1 MERRRDAQHS
11 ADCRLTGG
19 HWAKSLYGL
28 PVALRADFIAHPDR
42 TYGGGSIRQERPM
55 IPLDWYLILGAVLF
69 LIGTVGFF
77 LKRNIIAL
85 LLSVEIMLNAVNLT
99 FIAFSSQRGLI
110 SGQVFV
116 FFVLVVAAAEAAVG
130 LALVIA
136 MFRNRESLNVDRS
149 NLLKW

>member
-1 MERRRDAQHS
+1 MN
-11 ADCRLTGG
+11 
-19 HWAKSLYGL
+19 GL
-28 PVALRADFIAHPDR
+28 
-42 TYGGGSIRQERPM
+42 
-55 IPLDWYLILGAVLF
+55 IPLNWYLALGAVLF
-69 LIGTVGFF
+69 LIGVLGFF
-77 LKRNIIAL
+77 IKRNIIAL

-99 FIAFSSQRGLI
+99 FVAFSSQLHQI
-110 SGQVFV
+110 SGQIFV

>member
-1 MERRRDAQHS
+1 
-11 ADCRLTGG
+11 
-19 HWAKSLYGL
+19 
-28 PVALRADFIAHPDR
+28 
-42 TYGGGSIRQERPM
+42 M
-55 IPLDWYLILGAVLF
+55 IPVEWYLTLSAVLF
-69 LIGTVGFF
+69 LIGAMGFF

-99 FIAFSSQRGLI
+99 FVAFSSESGQI

>member
-1 MERRRDAQHS
+1 
-11 ADCRLTGG
+11 
-19 HWAKSLYGL
+19 
-28 PVALRADFIAHPDR
+28 
-42 TYGGGSIRQERPM
+42 M
-55 IPLDWYLILGAVLF
+55 IPLNWYLVLGAILF
-69 LIGTVGFF
+69 LIGVLGFF

-99 FIAFSSQRGLI
+99 FVAFSSARGEI

-116 FFVLVVAAAEAAVG
+116 FFALVVAAAEAAVG

-136 MFRNRESLNVDRS
+136 IFRNREILDVDRS

>member
-1 MERRRDAQHS
+1 
-11 ADCRLTGG
+11 
-19 HWAKSLYGL
+19 
-28 PVALRADFIAHPDR
+28 
-42 TYGGGSIRQERPM
+42 M
-55 IPLDWYLILGAVLF
+55 IPLHWYLILAAVLF
-69 LIGTVGFF
+69 LVGVLGFF

-99 FIAFSSQRGLI
+99 FVAFSSQHGQI

-149 NLLKW
+149 NLMKW